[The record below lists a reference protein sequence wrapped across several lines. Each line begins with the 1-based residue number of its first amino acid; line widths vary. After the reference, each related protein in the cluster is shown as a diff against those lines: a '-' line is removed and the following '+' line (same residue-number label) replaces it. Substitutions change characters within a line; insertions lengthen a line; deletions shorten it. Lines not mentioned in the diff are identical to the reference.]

1 MFNIDYEALFSFVG
15 ILSFIGWGAL
25 AISPLRLTTL
35 VLVVRVV
42 SILLALIYTFFLF
55 SLWGQEPTVSYLS
68 LADVASGFSN
78 EGHLLTGWVHFLAFD
93 LFIGTWQVER
103 ASKVGVSHIVLLPC
117 LLLTFLFGPLGLM
130 LFLMIQ
136 SIKLR
141 SFKIALQDKYTGKKR
156 LFALLFTS
164 GDMQR

>member
-35 VLVVRVV
+35 VLVARVV

-55 SLWGQEPTVSYLS
+55 SLWGQQPTVSYLS

-78 EGHLLTGWVHFLAFD
+78 EGHLLAGWVHFLAFD

-141 SFKIALQDKYTGKKR
+141 SFKIA
-156 LFALLFTS
+156 
-164 GDMQR
+164 